1 MAERGR
7 PCLAKPREADKDC
20 DSLSPLRFLFSLLGP
35 VFPLCGLLFLPP
47 LSAAAGTLQP
57 LGGSVYVTT
66 RTLRAR
72 FDRGS
77 LAYAENRLTGERYT
91 LDGPLT
97 KVTALFA
104 AGARPAWADDAPDT
118 RAESTGPGEL
128 TWRFRGYPGG
138 ATLTERLRLD
148 GDDVLV
154 SLAGA
159 KPGGGISGLLW
170 SLGNLNLGAAQPLL
184 PVYGGISLDRENA
197 PGWADWYYPGWE
209 WEAQLALIQ
218 GRQGGLAV
226 WAEDPTGQPKT
237 LHFRRRG
244 DRYSLGLQTQ
254 MLPPW
259 KERSEAA
266 SVVWRLRAYAGDW
279 QTPAAAYRRW
289 MASAFSLRP
298 REQSPPWVTG
308 IGLMVKIPAPP
319 DPALLPRLA
328 QLTNPS
334 QTLLYCPMWRRYP
347 FDVNYP
353 DYVPAPRFADFV
365 AAAHR
370 LGFRVMIHVNLL
382 QLTPG
387 TPVWKQVEPW
397 LMHDPNTGEGIGWR
411 WGAEGGNVLGT
422 INPASARLRAV
433 LIDRIRQ
440 AVRATRAD
448 AVHLDVNA
456 QLSNGSDLV
465 EGLTPAQGLLRL
477 QRDLAAALP
486 AVAFSGEGLT
496 EISAAGEQFAQA
508 WLRPRPGTGHPI
520 SAFLFSPYV
529 RYYGHLGLANPDLSP
544 TAYLLQKD
552 ILEAVGAIPTLSV
565 QDAEELAPDR
575 PGALRVLA
583 EARFWQAHRLRP
595 DWGPL
600 PAEVKFRYRGAD
612 GVIATCWRRPYGV
625 EFGAPGV
632 TIYRTVHGVSA
643 AEVAGTIP
651 SWLGYDGRR
660 LIGLDPRAFYP
671 LLSERPDLS
680 QPHLVRAS
688 PGVYLDGGRT
698 TTDYARFRI
707 GTVGPTTGAVRIAA
721 PREPRAILHGEHTR
735 VREVAPGEY
744 EVVSQVPA
752 TVSFIFGEGASIPAD
767 GDLMRVPYRAWLVSG
782 GMTRPAR
789 PEEAGGIGGH
799 DFNGMVRSGLW
810 SAPPDWGR
818 TEIDWL
824 LKASTRESVVRFF
837 GGLQGSKVNWPGRV
851 MFWAELNSKNQFF
864 ADLDRPGWV
873 DGQVAPWQPSPYWLL
888 TLVTD
893 AAGEGTADWA
903 VWGAV
908 RAERRE

>member
-1 MAERGR
+1 
-7 PCLAKPREADKDC
+7 
-20 DSLSPLRFLFSLLGP
+20 
-35 VFPLCGLLFLPP
+35 

-77 LAYAENRLTGERYT
+77 LAYAQNRLTGERYT

-104 AGARPAWADDAPDT
+104 VGARPAWADDAPDT

-154 SLAGA
+154 SLSGA
-159 KPGGGISGLLW
+159 TARGGISGLLW
-170 SLGNLNLGAAQPLL
+170 SLGNLNLRAAAPIL
-184 PVYGGISLDRENA
+184 PVYGGITFDAENC
-197 PGWADWYYPGWE
+197 PGYADWNYPGWE

-226 WAEDPTGQPKT
+226 WAEDPAGQPKT

-279 QTPAAAYRRW
+279 QTPASAYRKW
-289 MASAFSLRP
+289 MARTFGLRP
-298 REQSPPWVTG
+298 LERAPAWVPD
-308 IGLMVKIPAPP
+308 IGLVVRFGGRP
-319 DPALLPRLA
+319 DPAVLPRLA
-328 QLTNPS
+328 ELTNPH
-334 QTLLYCPMWRRYP
+334 QTLLYCPSWRRYP

-353 DYVPAPRFADFV
+353 DYVADPRFLDFV
-365 AAAHR
+365 TAAHR
-370 LGFRVMIHVNLL
+370 LGFRVMIHVNPF

-387 TPVWKQVEPW
+387 TPIWKQVESW
-397 LMHDPNTGEGIGWR
+397 LMRDPNTGEAFGWR
-411 WGAEGGNVLGT
+411 WGAAGGLILGA
-422 INPASARLRAV
+422 ISPASSRLRAIE
-433 LIDRIRQ
+433 IDRIRQ
-440 AVRATRAD
+440 AVQATRAD
-448 AVHLDVNA
+448 AVHLDANA
-456 QLSNGSDLV
+456 QLPNGSDLV

-477 QRDLAAALP
+477 QHDLAAALP

-496 EISAAGEQFAQA
+496 EITAAGEQFAQA
-508 WLRPRPGTGHPI
+508 WLRPRPGAGHPI

-544 TAYLLQKD
+544 AAYLAQKD
-552 ILEAVGAIPTLSV
+552 LLEAVGAIPTLSV
-565 QDAEELAPDR
+565 DSPDDLAPDR
-575 PGALRVLA
+575 LGAQRVLA
-583 EARFWQAHRLRP
+583 EARFWQTHRLHP
-595 DWGPL
+595 DWGYW
-600 PAEVKFRYRGAD
+600 PAEVRFRYRGAD

-660 LIGLDPRAFYP
+660 LVGLDPRTYYP
-671 LLSERPDLS
+671 LLSDRPDMS
-680 QPHLVRAS
+680 RPHLVSAS
-688 PGVYLDGGRT
+688 PGVYLDGGRAT
-698 TTDYARFRI
+698 ADYARFRLGAMGPDI
-707 GTVGPTTGAVRIAA
+707 GAARIAV
-721 PREPRAILHGEHTR
+721 PREPRAILHGETTR
-735 VREVAPGEY
+735 VRKVGPGEY

-767 GDLMRVPYRAWLVSG
+767 GDLMRVAYRAWVVSS

-789 PEEAGGIGGH
+789 PKEAGEIGGH
-799 DFNGMVRSGLW
+799 DFNGLVRSGIW

-824 LKASTRESVVRFF
+824 LKAPTRESVIRFF

-851 MFWAELNSKNQFF
+851 VFWAELNSKNQFY
-864 ADLDRPGWV
+864 ADLDRPALV
-873 DGQVAPWQPSPYWLL
+873 EGQVAPWETTPVWLL

-893 AAGEGTADWA
+893 AVGERTADWA